1 MKELTAP
8 LPVQKLHLAVGII
21 CLFHVCGLIGFY
33 TPFREWFL
41 SNTPLNL
48 VLATGL
54 LLWNHQGLTVKMVL
68 GLVGV
73 FLVGLTAEIIGVR
86 TGQVFGGY
94 HYGEAFGHKFMD
106 VPLVIGMNWAALCFA
121 SVAVVT
127 VWQRPVWV
135 KATLAAAIPVS
146 IDFLI
151 EQVCEKF
158 DFWYWDHHTPPLQNY
173 LAWYGFSYL
182 FALVLI
188 PLLKNSRNPFA
199 PYFLLVQFVFFL
211 LLNVVEFFYAG

>member
-8 LPVQKLHLAVGII
+8 LSINKLQLSVGVI

-33 TPFREWFL
+33 TPFRDWFL

-48 VLATGL
+48 ILATGL
-54 LLWNHQGLTVKMVL
+54 LLWNHQGLTVKMV
-68 GLVGV
+68 VGAVAV
-73 FLVGLTAEIIGVR
+73 FLVGLTAEIIGVA
-86 TGQVFGGY
+86 TGKVFGAY
-94 HYGEAFGHKFMD
+94 HYGEAFGPKFMA

-121 SVAVVT
+121 AVAVVNQ
-127 VWQRPVWV
+127 WKKSYLE
-135 KATLAAAIPVS
+135 KAAVAAAIPVS

-151 EQVCEKF
+151 EQVCETF
-158 DFWYWDHHTPPLQNY
+158 DFWYWDNHTPPLQNY
-173 LAWYGFSYL
+173 LAWYGFSFL

-188 PLLKNSRNPFA
+188 PLLKNSRNLFA

-211 LLNVVEFFYAG
+211 LLNLAELVYAR

>member
-8 LPVQKLHLAVGII
+8 LPVNKLQLSVGII

-33 TPFREWFL
+33 TSYREWFL

-54 LLWNHQGLTVKMVL
+54 LLWNQQGLTLKLVL
-68 GLVGV
+68 GVVAV
-73 FLVGLTAEIIGVR
+73 FLVGLTAEIIGVA
-86 TGQVFGGY
+86 TGKVFGGY
-94 HYGEAFGHKFMD
+94 HYGDAFGFKFME

-121 SVAVVT
+121 AVAVVNQ
-127 VWQRPVWV
+127 WAKPFLA
-135 KATLAAAIPVS
+135 KAAIAAAIPVS

-158 DFWYWDHHTPPLQNY
+158 DFWYWDGHTPPLQNY
-173 LAWYGFSYL
+173 LAWYVFSFL
-182 FALVLI
+182 FAVVLI
-188 PLLKNSRNPFA
+188 PLLKNSRNLFA